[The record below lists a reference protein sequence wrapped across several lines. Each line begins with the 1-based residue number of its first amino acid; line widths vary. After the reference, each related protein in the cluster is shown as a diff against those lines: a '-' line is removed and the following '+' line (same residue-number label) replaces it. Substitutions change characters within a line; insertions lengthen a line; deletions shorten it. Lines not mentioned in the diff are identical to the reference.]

1 MEAGDATLMVSHGGK
16 IQRCKETGRL
26 TYKGGDNQLVK
37 VRRSS
42 SLREL
47 HDRLAAV
54 AGCFKVALKYV
65 RPGRPLDELND
76 MATAD
81 DVGNLL
87 AWALL
92 RDLLIQLYGAR
103 SEKVVPRVR
112 VFVTSMDV
120 RRPLPEWLFSS
131 IVAPTTSSSS
141 TPVHP
146 SSLPKRSAS
155 APSLLANL
163 QADDTSNNPPSPS
176 LIQRSASS
184 SRLTPPPSTNPP
196 VANTRRA
203 VQEEDILHYAVPF
216 PAIQRAPAPVF
227 LVPMVP
233 VIVYHPV
240 IPVYHGFLVPAGCPN
255 VGYVSN

>member
-1 MEAGDATLMVSHGGK
+1 MDAGDVTLMVSHGGM
-16 IQRCKETGRL
+16 IRRCSHPGRL
-26 TYKGGDNQLVK
+26 TYDGSDNQLVK

-54 AGCFKVALKYV
+54 AGCFKVALQYV
-65 RPGRPLDELND
+65 RPGKPLGELND
-76 MATAD
+76 VATAD

-92 RDLLIQLYGAR
+92 RDLLIQLYGAE

-112 VFVTSMDV
+112 VFLTSMDV

-131 IVAPTTSSSS
+131 APTTPTATLSSS

-155 APSLLANL
+155 APSL
-163 QADDTSNNPPSPS
+163 ADDPTNNPPSPS
-176 LIQRSASS
+176 LIQRSASA
-184 SRLTPPPSTNPP
+184 SRLIPPPSINPP
-196 VANTRRA
+196 VANTRA
-203 VQEEDILHYAVPF
+203 VQEEILHYAPLCGRVH
-216 PAIQRAPAPVF
+216 
-227 LVPMVP
+227 M
-233 VIVYHPV
+233 
-240 IPVYHGFLVPAGCPN
+240 
-255 VGYVSN
+255 